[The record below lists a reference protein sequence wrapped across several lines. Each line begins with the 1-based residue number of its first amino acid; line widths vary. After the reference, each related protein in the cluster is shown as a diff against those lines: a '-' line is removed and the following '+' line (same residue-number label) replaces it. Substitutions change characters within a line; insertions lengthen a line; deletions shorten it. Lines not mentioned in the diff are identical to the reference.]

1 MRIGKKL
8 RVLVVDDTIVYRK
21 SVSDVLSLIPGIEV
35 VGVAHNGKIAMS
47 KIVNLKPRKKIEVL

>member
-1 MRIGKKL
+1 MKSQKPL

-21 SVSDVLSLIPGIEV
+21 IVSDILEDLSDVEV

-47 KIVNLKPRKKIEVL
+47 KIAL